1 MHVKELRNTR
11 MIWPALLA
19 ACILLEGCG
28 AGGVLQKEAALRDRP
43 YGPYEK
49 NTFDLWEAPG
59 EKTAPLL
66 VFMHGGGFS
75 SGSKENISQNLIRA
89 LLREGISVMSINYR
103 LLPEAVYPEHYRDCA
118 RAIQFARYHA
128 KELDIDPSRVA
139 AGGVSGGALAALW
152 IGFHDDM
159 ADRSSVDPV
168 LAMSTRLSCIVAMEA
183 QTSLLPDTVRAW
195 IGETALKHSF
205 AKGVFFGI
213 SPEEMK
219 TPLAE
224 ELCREASPVT
234 YVSRDDPPVWLYY
247 NVLDPP
253 TTVNEAI
260 HHVDFGVHLKSRM
273 EALPV
278 ECILRTPLDTQ
289 STTREIVDFL
299 LRHFH
304 GVR

>member
-11 MIWPALLA
+11 TIWPALLA
-19 ACILLEGCG
+19 TGILLEGCG
-28 AGGVLQKEAALRDRP
+28 AGGVLQKEAALRDQP

-49 NTFDLWEAPG
+49 NTFDLWKAPA
-59 EKTAPLL
+59 EKAAPLL

-103 LLPEAVYPEHYRDCA
+103 LLPEAVYPEHYLDCA

-159 ADRSSVDPV
+159 ADRSSADPV

-195 IGETALKHSF
+195 IGEIALKHSF
-205 AKGVFFGI
+205 AKGGFFGI

-260 HHVDFGVHLKSRM
+260 HHVNFGVHLKSRM

-278 ECILRTPLDTQ
+278 ECILRTPLDTK

-304 GVR
+304 DVR